1 MILHAAIGGST
12 NATLHLPAILAELG
26 IEASLDTFDRYN
38 KEVPHLAWVQPSG
51 QYPSELF
58 WYAGGVPLVQWYLRD
73 FLHLDALTVTGKTL
87 GENLEEL
94 HRSGY
99 FEQYVGFLD
108 NYGIARDSVI
118 SKPSKGVTKSSA
130 MGSIAILKG
139 NLAPQGAVVKYSAVS
154 EKMMQ
159 HTGPARVF
167 DSEEDCC
174 QAITAGQIRPGDVLV
189 LRYEGPRGSGM
200 PEMLM
205 TTEALME
212 IESLADTTVL
222 VTDGRFSGGTRGP
235 CIGHVAPEAA
245 EGGPIALVQEGDL
258 IEIDI
263 PNRRLEIIGIN
274 GVPATPEVIAAE
286 LQSRRSR
293 WQPPLPRFSRGV
305 MAKFTAQGK

>member
-1 MILHAAIGGST
+1 
-12 NATLHLPAILAELG
+12 
-26 IEASLDTFDRYN
+26 
-38 KEVPHLAWVQPSG
+38 
-51 QYPSELF
+51 
-58 WYAGGVPLVQWYLRD
+58 
-73 FLHLDALTVTGKTL
+73 
-87 GENLEEL
+87 
-94 HRSGY
+94 
-99 FEQYVGFLD
+99 
-108 NYGIARDSVI
+108 
-118 SKPSKGVTKSSA
+118 
-130 MGSIAILKG
+130 
-139 NLAPQGAVVKYSAVS
+139 
-154 EKMMQ
+154 
-159 HTGPARVF
+159 
-167 DSEEDCC
+167 
-174 QAITAGQIRPGDVLV
+174 
-189 LRYEGPRGSGM
+189 M